1 MTKETLQPIR
11 PLFIFFAAL
20 SAFFITGKN
29 WLVKQGIDPN
39 VLIVGNL
46 LLFLVSLA
54 AWGINKKSFS
64 NENPNAALRA
74 LYAGFMIKFFVL
86 AIAAFIYI
94 MMVKKNVNK
103 PALLICA
110 AFYIIYTA
118 IEIRALLKMLRKKKD
133 A

>member
-1 MTKETLQPIR
+1 MTKESLQPIR
-11 PLFIFFAAL
+11 PLFVLFALL

-29 WLVKQGIDPN
+29 WLLKQGIDPN

-46 LLFLVSLA
+46 LLFLVSLT
-54 AWGINKKSFS
+54 AWAINKKSFT
-64 NENPNAALRA
+64 NNNPNAALRA

-86 AIAAFIYI
+86 ALAAFVYI
-94 MMVKKNVNK
+94 MLVKKNVNK
-103 PALLICA
+103 PALIICG